1 MERIKR
7 ISGKEQ
13 TDLTHNGITMKN
25 GRSAVS
31 PVDLFFAVL
40 FLAAALFFILNAPYG
55 ITESDESLY
64 QFFPYR
70 LTNGDHLFIDDWTGT
85 NWVAFFTYLPYRFFT
100 GVLGGTEGLLLAL
113 RYLYVGIKLIF
124 LAYIYI
130 RLREYGFWAIFTGVF
145 YVGTDLMGFKTTSYY
160 SVCLNA
166 VLLTGMI
173 LFIRKKTSPLLLAA
187 VGFLFSCAV
196 LAEPPIALIWVGY
209 SLLVLFRHV
218 LKKKGK
224 TTLQDYDF
232 VLDVSVWRHLL
243 YGVLAAVA
251 AFLLLCG
258 AFFTGTDLKAIADGI
273 RAILGFYDST
283 GISTLWMR
291 LEKLRLNAEVL
302 RPVYLILF
310 LLVFTAAVP
319 LHRFT
324 RKYEKPL
331 FALLCVLYLCL
342 SVRMLLIKPI
352 TVEDSLGECCS
363 HPLPLAM
370 LAFTA
375 YIYTMKRNRK
385 LFAFLLLSFAVSGI
399 VDLVSNCTF
408 GSMLLAGSVPV
419 VLLLRDYFREQWALF
434 RTREE
439 PLPPKTAAAEAK
451 KKPRGLNGKN
461 GKDRKIPLGNRL
473 IKAYPVFLCVMLCAA
488 PLYEAA
494 HYLYMGNY
502 HETEQCLYH
511 STEPLD
517 ATIETGLLKGVI
529 TTRELADNYDKSVHD
544 AAVIRSLCQKGL
556 IVVDYDTTV
565 YFHSGAKVNTYAMHL
580 TFDNWEPEELWWRLH
595 PDRLPD
601 VAYIPFFSLSYI
613 DLGDITPEEKIA
625 YFKSVADVTVTKGE
639 IGYILQLDNWRLL
652 EATA

>member
-1 MERIKR
+1 MLNSLRKNEFLSVKWKVRPA
-7 ISGKEQ
+7 
-13 TDLTHNGITMKN
+13 DLLFVLIF
-25 GRSAVS
+25 VS
-31 PVDLFFAVL
+31 
-40 FLAAALFFILNAPYG
+40 AAAFFIASVPYG

-64 QFFPYR
+64 QYFCYR
-70 LTNGDHLFIDDWTGT
+70 LQSSDRLFADDWTGT

-100 GVLGGTEGLLLAL
+100 AVLGGTEGLLLAL

-124 LAYIYI
+124 LAYLYI
-130 RLREYGFWAIFTGVF
+130 RLREYGVWAIFTGVF

-166 VLLTGMI
+166 ILLTGMI
-173 LFIRKKTSPLLLAA
+173 LFIRKKASPLLLAA
-187 VGFLFSCAV
+187 AGFLFSCAV
-196 LAEPPIALIWVGY
+196 VAEPPIALIWAGY
-209 SLLVLFRHV
+209 SLLVLLRHGW
-218 LKKKGK
+218 KKNGK
-224 TTLQDYDF
+224 PTLQDYDF
-232 VLDVSVWRHLL
+232 VLDAAVWRYLL

-251 AFLLLCG
+251 VFLILC
-258 AFFTGTDLKAIADGI
+258 ATFFTGTDLKAIVSGV

-331 FALLCVLYLCL
+331 FSLLCVLYLCL
-342 SVRMLLIKPI
+342 SVRMLLIRPVTI
-352 TVEDSLGECCS
+352 EDSLGECCS

-385 LFAFLLLSFAVSGI
+385 LFAFLLLTFAVSGI

-408 GSMLLAGSVPV
+408 GSMLLAGCVPV

-434 RTREE
+434 RTRKES
-439 PLPPKTAAAEAK
+439 LPSKAAATGAG
-451 KKPRGLNGKN
+451 KKPRALKGKN
-461 GKDRKIPLGNRL
+461 GKDRKVPLRSRL
-473 IKAYPVFLCVMLCAA
+473 KNAYPVLLCVILCAV
-488 PLYEAA
+488 PLYEVA
-494 HYLYMGNY
+494 HYVYMGHY

-517 ATIETGLLKGVI
+517 TAIETGLLKGVV
-529 TTRELADNYDKSVHD
+529 TTRELADNYNKSVRD
-544 AAVIRSLCQKGL
+544 AAVIHSLCKKGL

-565 YFHSGAKVNTYAMHL
+565 YFHSEAPVNTYAMHL

-625 YFKSVADVTVTKGE
+625 YFESVADVNVTKGE
-639 IGYILQLDNWRLL
+639 IGYILQLENWRLP
-652 EATA
+652 EGTS